1 MGGQASFTPTKI
13 SNILLNF
20 LALIVRIKILIFQ
33 SNLSTVLSI
42 QRYNRFIVIFMIHC
56 YWPKKYIYFCK
67 LISLL

>member
-33 SNLSTVLSI
+33 SNLSTVLV
-42 QRYNRFIVIFMIHC
+42 Y
-56 YWPKKYIYFCK
+56 KYIIDYK
-67 LISLL
+67 QSRHASHEIY